1 MSNDNPHRRNGDK
14 SHLAA
19 LADNAVFTLASRGA
33 LVVVMGLVAWLAMRS
48 LDKLEKMSDSLA
60 SISTDVRVVSTE
72 LSSQSKRLDLIEKQV
87 FKVGGP

>member
-14 SHLAA
+14 SQLAS
-19 LADNAVFTLASRGA
+19 LADNAVLTLASRGA
-33 LVVVMGLVAWLAMRS
+33 LIVVMGLVAWLAMRS

-72 LSSQSKRLDLIEKQV
+72 LGSQSKHLDLIEKQV